1 MLEELR
7 SHDPKP
13 TEQERAWMQANP
25 LRVAA
30 RVMALT
36 VLAVIIATSVTNF
49 NSAKAPAA
57 VVAAR

>member
-1 MLEELR
+1 MFDELR

-13 TEQERAWMQANP
+13 NQQERAWMQADP
-25 LRVAA
+25 FRVVA

-36 VLAVIIATSVTNF
+36 VLAVIIATAVTNF

-57 VVAAR
+57 VATAR

>member
-1 MLEELR
+1 MLDDLR

-13 TEQERAWMQANP
+13 TRQECAWMQANP
-25 LRVAA
+25 FRVAL

-36 VLAVIIATSVTNF
+36 VLAVIIASALTTF
-49 NSAKAPAA
+49 NSPKAPAA